1 MEITFQLSEIDQVA
15 ESILGKVKN
24 KTLCFYGDMGAGKT
38 TLISAMVKVLGGFD
52 DANSPTFGLVN
63 EYHGQ
68 HGNLLAYHFDFY
80 RIENEEEALDMGL
93 EDYLDASV
101 WLFMEWPEKV
111 SFLLP
116 TDKVSI
122 YLHFIDENTRS
133 VEFSLD

>member
-1 MEITFQLSEIDQVA
+1 MEIKFQLSEIDQVA

-38 TLISAMVKVLGGFD
+38 TLVSAMVKVLGGKD
-52 DANSPTFGLVN
+52 DVSSPTFGLVN
-63 EYHGQ
+63 EYCDR
-68 HGNLLAYHFDFY
+68 NEELLAYHFDFY
-80 RIENEEEALDMGL
+80 RIETEEEALDMGL
-93 EDYLDASV
+93 EDYLRSSA
-101 WLFMEWPEKV
+101 WLFMEWPEKI
-111 SFLLP
+111 SSLLP

>member
-1 MEITFQLSEIDQVA
+1 MEIKFQLSEIEQVA
-15 ESILGKVKN
+15 QSILEQLKS

-38 TLISAMVKVLGGFD
+38 TLISAMVKSLGGSD
-52 DANSPTFGLVN
+52 EANSPTFGLVN
-63 EYHGQ
+63 EYADQNGD
-68 HGNLLAYHFDFY
+68 LLAYHFDFY

-93 EDYLDASV
+93 EDYLDTPA

-111 SFLLP
+111 SSLIP